1 MVRLSIVSPSFF
13 LLIEISP
20 VKQGSHF
27 LQAHALLNLH
37 VIHSAQ
43 APPPDEEDGPASPRS
58 PQHMQATTPQNPVP
72 PGMQRAA
79 SHQPLSTG
87 TGFRIYSPLTLNA
100 DPHVSSGGFNPAG
113 TGSDTAAEFTA
124 IQLLKV
130 MDRLVQPGVRALSY
144 FHLCREFGARAIDAM
159 VRGRILDLRWTDTVS
174 REGIDPR
181 VLSMRVRES
190 LHVNRTP
197 GHDSLHINRLPGAG
211 SSGTMVNEI
220 PEDEDPDA
228 DITALTDEE
237 YLQEERRV
245 MALRNLEV
253 EDEEIVGPKVLPI
266 TPIMRFAMREVV
278 QEYYEDDD
286 GTASEF
292 HSLSDVEEY

>member
-1 MVRLSIVSPSFF
+1 
-13 LLIEISP
+13 
-20 VKQGSHF
+20 
-27 LQAHALLNLH
+27 
-37 VIHSAQ
+37 
-43 APPPDEEDGPASPRS
+43 
-58 PQHMQATTPQNPVP
+58 MQATTSQNPVP

-159 VRGRILDLRWTDTVS
+159 VRGRILDLRWTDTIS

-190 LHVNRTP
+190 LHVNRM
-197 GHDSLHINRLPGAG
+197 PGAG

-220 PEDEDPDA
+220 SEDEDPDA